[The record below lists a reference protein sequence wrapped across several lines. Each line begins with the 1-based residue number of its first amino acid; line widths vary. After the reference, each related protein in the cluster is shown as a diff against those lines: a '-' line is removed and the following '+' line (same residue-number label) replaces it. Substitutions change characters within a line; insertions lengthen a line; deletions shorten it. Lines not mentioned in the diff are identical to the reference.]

1 MLQVVQGKK
10 SWESLGN
17 SHVGPKL
24 KELAGKDRFPEK
36 I

>member
-1 MLQVVQGKK
+1 MLQVVQKK
-10 SWESLGN
+10 KTWETLGN
-17 SHVGPKL
+17 SHIGPKP